1 MSEVL
6 TLDLCEEHRIKRAGQ
21 PGTTSLT
28 KTLLSSVGLC
38 LVVSLRGVNFGIWSH
53 LGCSEK
59 TLLYLVM
66 KVLFTVTRRNIKI
79 YICLLSNMVSFRGQK
94 KLGSCPDQSPL
105 GD

>member
-28 KTLLSSVGLC
+28 KTLVSSVGLR
-38 LVVSLRGVNFGIWSH
+38 LVISLRGVDFRIWSH

-59 TLLYLVM
+59 MLLYFVN
-66 KVLFTVTRRNIKI
+66 KVLFTMT
-79 YICLLSNMVSFRGQK
+79 
-94 KLGSCPDQSPL
+94 
-105 GD
+105 

>member
-66 KVLFTVTRRNIKI
+66 KVLFTVTRRNIKK
-79 YICLLSNMVSFRGQK
+79 YIFVCYLTWSLLGVKRS
-94 KLGSCPDQSPL
+94 LGHAQISL
-105 GD
+105 L